1 MSSPSLSSLPAC
13 ASEGKAA
20 RAAAFPN
27 AGPFSL
33 SDVLPIAV
41 MVMTVDAMIV
51 VVAVVAIIII
61 VAVIAIIVM
70 VAVVIIS
77 MAPMMSAVDAGNAH
91 GC

>member
-1 MSSPSLSSLPAC
+1 MSSLPAR
-13 ASEGKAA
+13 ASKGKAA

-27 AGPFSL
+27 AGHCSL

-41 MVMTVDAMIV
+41 MVMTVDAMTV

-61 VAVIAIIVM
+61 VAVIAIVVM
-70 VAVVIIS
+70 VAVVIIA
-77 MAPMMSAVDAGNAH
+77 MAPMMSAVDASNAS

>member
-1 MSSPSLSSLPAC
+1 MSK
-13 ASEGKAA
+13 GKAA
-20 RAAAFPN
+20 RAAAFPDVGN
-27 AGPFSL
+27 CSL
-33 SDVLPIAV
+33 SDVLPIAI

-70 VAVVIIS
+70 VAVVIIP
-77 MAPMMSAVDAGNAH
+77 MAPMMSAVDASNAH